1 MILNYILVGCPWYL
15 RSSQKFGV
23 NWTDLLTSRV
33 RRVHRAT
40 ISLTLDV
47 VSFRSICYHFTR
59 FLVRS
64 IISFHPTTCSS
75 NQACRKWRDPTVTIR
90 SHCFFFLLEETTQ
103 GGRSANGIKDCE
115 TVGLFS
121 QNRFINARLRG
132 LHFTARAF
140 STYMQAKIRNV
151 LQSVVV
157 LTTVFI
163 RISAQPR
170 ISAHLE

>member
-1 MILNYILVGCPWYL
+1 M
-15 RSSQKFGV
+15 
-23 NWTDLLTSRV
+23 
-33 RRVHRAT
+33 
-40 ISLTLDV
+40 TLDV
-47 VSFRSICYHFTR
+47 VSFRLICYHFTR

-75 NQACRKWRDPTVTIR
+75 NQACRKWRDPIATIR

-103 GGRSANGIKDCE
+103 GGRSANGIVDCE

-132 LHFTARAF
+132 FHFTARAF

-157 LTTVFI
+157 LTICKGSYKRGGSPVLCHQNFS
-163 RISAQPR
+163 RIKGNLHFNKKITLNHR
-170 ISAHLE
+170 K